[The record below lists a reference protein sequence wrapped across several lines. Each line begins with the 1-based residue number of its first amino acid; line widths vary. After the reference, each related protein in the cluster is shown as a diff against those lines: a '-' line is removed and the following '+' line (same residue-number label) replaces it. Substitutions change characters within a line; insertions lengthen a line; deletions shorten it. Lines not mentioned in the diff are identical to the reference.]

1 MFTQS
6 REVHVR
12 WDWFVCF
19 CIPYSWLRIR
29 DIIKRNSIVELW
41 KSNRS
46 LKFYELKFCK
56 TCFIKVMMNFK

>member
-46 LKFYELKFCK
+46 FEVLLG
-56 TCFIKVMMNFK
+56 VLL